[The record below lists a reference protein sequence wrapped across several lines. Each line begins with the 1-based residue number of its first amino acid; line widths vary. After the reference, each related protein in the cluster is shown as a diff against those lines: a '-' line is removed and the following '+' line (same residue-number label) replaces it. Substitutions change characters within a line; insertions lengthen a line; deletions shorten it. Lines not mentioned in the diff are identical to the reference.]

1 MIKEIAKKETHQVT
15 IRNVD
20 HDLYVQLATRVA
32 VLRQKQHEVTL
43 AILQREF
50 SPEREE
56 NLISV
61 LPEEL
66 RTIIAAYAKER
77 GKSILD
83 QIIEDLGDAYL

>member
-1 MIKEIAKKETHQVT
+1 MIKEAAKKETHQVT

-20 HDLYVQLATRVA
+20 HELYIKLVTRVA
-32 VLRQKQHEVTL
+32 VLRQKQHEVML

-56 NLISV
+56 SLISI
-61 LPEEL
+61 LPQEL
-66 RTIIAAYAKER
+66 REIIAAYAKER
-77 GKSILD
+77 GKSVLD